1 MDTSKENILI
11 IFGDAGINYYGG
23 KQDRDLKRQLAKLPL
38 TLFSIPCNH
47 EQPPASFHSYHTVP
61 WNEGEVYCIYQSEQ
75 IVWGIWTF

>member
-38 TLFSIPCNH
+38 TLFPYPATTNSLRRLFIPITLCPGMK
-47 EQPPASFHSYHTVP
+47 EKYI
-61 WNEGEVYCIYQSEQ
+61 VYIKVSK
-75 IVWGIWTF
+75 